1 MGKKVDKE
9 AMLGLEFETKNNGK
23 CFIIDYKKYKDV
35 TVMFYD
41 GYIVKTKMGD
51 LKRGSVG
58 KGDTYEWCKVGTV
71 FQTNFHGECEVVGYR
86 TTSDIDVKFKDGTI
100 VNVRGGNL
108 KKGVVKNPN
117 TPKIFGV
124 ATNDLENYTDTKIFK
139 VWHSMIRRCYSDVYH
154 KNRPAYDDVTVQES
168 WLKFSNFKKDIESLP
183 FSDYCEKHNYEFD
196 KDILSDGSRMYKLE
210 TISFVPKEI
219 NSAFINDIRFGKYKG
234 WYVNSQGFFAPSTS
248 GVMDEY
254 RKNLGCKTSYRTS
267 GEALNVYKTCKKLQL
282 QDLAEKYK
290 GMIDVRVYNK
300 LINYDFELEIT
311 D

>member
-1 MGKKVDKE
+1 MVKKLDRE
-9 AMLGLEFETKNNGK
+9 TMLGLEFETRNNGK
-23 CFIIDYKKYKDV
+23 CFIIDYKSSKDV
-35 TVMFYD
+35 IVMFYD
-41 GYIVKTKMGD
+41 GYVVKVQMGS
-51 LKRGSVG
+51 LKRGTVSKQNKREKYG
-58 KGDTYEWCKVGTV
+58 IGTI
-71 FQTNFHGECEVVGYR
+71 FKTNFNGDCEIVDFRSVNE
-86 TTSDIDVKFKDGTI
+86 IDVKFKDGTI
-100 VNVRGGNL
+100 VTTRSGNL

-124 ATNDLENYTDTKIFK
+124 ATNDLENCTDTKLFK

-168 WLKFSNFKKDIESLP
+168 WLTFSNFKKDIESLP
-183 FSDYCEKHNYEFD
+183 FSDYCEKHKYEFD

-210 TISFVPKEI
+210 TISFVPREI
-219 NSAFINDIRFGKYKG
+219 NSAFIKDIRFGNYKG
-234 WYVNSQGFFAPSTS
+234 WYINTQGSFAPSVV
-248 GVMDEY
+248 GVMEAY
-254 RKNLGCKTSYRTS
+254 RKKLGFKTAYRTS
-267 GEALNVYKTCKKLQL
+267 EEALNVYKTCKKLQL

>member
-1 MGKKVDKE
+1 MVKKLDRE

-23 CFIIDYKKYKDV
+23 CFIIDYETSKDV

-41 GYIVKTKMGD
+41 GYVVNTQMGG
-51 LKRGSVG
+51 LKRGEVG
-58 KGDTYEWCKVGTV
+58 KGDTYDWCKVGTV

-86 TTSDIDVKFKDGTI
+86 TTSDIDVKFKDGTV

-124 ATNDLENYTDTKIFK
+124 ATNDLENLTGTKLFK
-139 VWHSMIRRCYSDVYH
+139 IWHSMIRRCYSDVYH
-154 KNRPAYDDVTVQES
+154 NNRPSYDDVTVQES
-168 WLKFSNFKKDIESLP
+168 WLKFSNFKKDVESLP
-183 FSDYCEKHNYEFD
+183 FNDYCEKHNYELD

-248 GVMDEY
+248 GIMDEY
-254 RKNLGCKTSYRTS
+254 RKNLGFKTSYRTS
-267 GEALNVYKTCKKLQL
+267 DEASNVYKTCKKLQL
-282 QDLAEKYK
+282 RDLAEKYK
-290 GMIDVRVYNK
+290 GMIDVKVYNK
-300 LINYDFELEIT
+300 LINYDFDFEIT
-311 D
+311 N

>member
-9 AMLGLEFETKNNGK
+9 VMLGLEFETRNNGK
-23 CFIIDYKKYKDV
+23 CFIIDYKSSKDV
-35 TVMFYD
+35 IVMFYD
-41 GYIVKTKMGD
+41 GYVVKVQMGS
-51 LKRGSVG
+51 LKRGTVS
-58 KGDTYEWCKVGTV
+58 KQNKREKYQIGTI
-71 FQTNFHGECEVVGYR
+71 FKTNFNGDCEIVNFRSVNE
-86 TTSDIDVKFKDGTI
+86 IDVKFKDGT
-100 VNVRGGNL
+100 VVTTQSSNL

-124 ATNDLENYTDTKIFK
+124 ATNDLENYTHTKLFK
-139 VWHSMIRRCYSDVYH
+139 IWHSMIRRCYSDVYH

-168 WLKFSNFKKDIESLP
+168 WLKLSNFKKDIENLP
-183 FSDYCEKHNYEFD
+183 FSDYCEKHDYEFD

-219 NSAFINDIRFGKYKG
+219 NSAFIKDVRFGKYKG
-234 WYVNSQGFFAPSTS
+234 WYINTQGSFAPSTT
-248 GVMDEY
+248 GVMDGY
-254 RKNLGCKTSYRTS
+254 RKKLGFKTAYRTPE
-267 GEALNVYKTCKKLQL
+267 EALAVYKTCKKLQL
-282 QDLAEKYK
+282 RDLAEKYK

>member
-23 CFIIDYKKYKDV
+23 CFIIDYKKSKDV

-41 GYIVKTKMGD
+41 GYVVKTRMGN
-51 LKRGSVG
+51 LQRGSVG
-58 KGDTYEWCKVGTV
+58 KGDICDWCKVGTV
-71 FQTNFHGECEVVGYR
+71 FRTNFHGECEVVCYR

-100 VNVRGGNL
+100 INVRGSNL

-124 ATNDLENYTDTKIFK
+124 ATNDLENCTDTKLFK

-154 KNRPAYDDVTVQES
+154 KNQPSYDDVTVQES
-168 WLKFSNFKKDIESLP
+168 WLKFSNFKKDIESLH

-254 RKNLGCKTSYRTS
+254 RKNLGFKTSYRTS
-267 GEALNVYKTCKKLQL
+267 DEALNVYKTCKKLQL

>member
-1 MGKKVDKE
+1 MVKKLDRE

-23 CFIIDYKKYKDV
+23 CFIIDYKSSKDV

-41 GYIVKTKMGD
+41 GHIVKTQMGG
-51 LKRGSVG
+51 LNRGTVG
-58 KGDTYEWCKVGTV
+58 KGDTYDWCKVGTV

-100 VNVRGGNL
+100 VNVRGCNL
-108 KKGVVKNPN
+108 KKGIVKNPN

-124 ATNDLENYTDTKIFK
+124 ATNDLENLTGTKLFK
-139 VWHSMIRRCYSDVYH
+139 IWHSMIRRCYSDVYH
-154 KNRPAYDDVTVQES
+154 NNRPSYDDVTVQES
-168 WLKFSNFKKDIESLP
+168 WLKFSNFKKDVDGLP
-183 FSDYCEKHNYEFD
+183 FNDYCEKHNYELD

-234 WYVNSQGFFAPSTS
+234 LYVNSQGFFAPSTS

-254 RKNLGCKTSYRTS
+254 RKKLGFKTSYRTS
-267 GEALNVYKTCKKLQL
+267 EEALNVYKICKKLQL
-282 QDLAEKYK
+282 RDLAEKYK
-290 GMIDVRVYNK
+290 GKIDVRVYNK
-300 LINYDFELEIT
+300 LINYNFELEMT
-311 D
+311 N